1 MSLSRVR
8 MGQPIPRSQSR
19 ENTII
24 DAVNRLNAA
33 PLNPGSFPGL
43 NSAATGVV
51 WVKNQCGKDL
61 KPGAA
66 VFLENMLT
74 TDADAVATG
83 KAVYK
88 ASFAK
93 SDLSVP
99 AVLLWPVKKDETAP
113 AAVSG
118 LVFLSGLPDDYDGT
132 QPFVEIQQDGALK
145 TGESGDIRLTGGIAA
160 GSDHSASAVAL
171 LGASAPAAA
180 AEAYTGYFA
189 VIPAEDAADGTKQI
203 KVLDNANPTSGIAGY
218 TDLSDDPVPAT
229 VLPLQAGHLYLKAAY
244 SETDGFSVG
253 FGIAATLPKVSYEL
267 ATILT
272 DGTIIQRWCRNE
284 PIYFGERFF
293 V

>member
-74 TDADAVATG
+74 TDADAVATVR
-83 KAVYK
+83 AVYK

-93 SDLSVP
+93 SDTAVP
-99 AVLLWPVKKDETAP
+99 AVMLWPVKNDETAP

-132 QPFVEIQQDGALK
+132 QPFVEIQQDGTLK

-171 LGASAPAAA
+171 LGASAPAAGI
-180 AEAYTGYFA
+180 TLGVITTRPNGGYG
-189 VIPAEDAADGTKQI
+189 PAMFKKITVNADGTWQE
-203 KVLDNANPTSGIAGY
+203 TG
-218 TDLSDDPVPAT
+218 DPIPVVVP
-229 VLPLQAGHLYLKAAY
+229 KM
-244 SETDGFSVG
+244 
-253 FGIAATLPKVSYEL
+253 
-267 ATILT
+267 
-272 DGTIIQRWCRNE
+272 
-284 PIYFGERFF
+284 
-293 V
+293 